1 MGSMITPE
9 QCKAARA
16 WLDMTQDDL
25 AKASGVALSTIKD
38 FESRERIPVHANVE
52 ALGRAL
58 EAAGATFLFDGD
70 QATGVLVKP
79 RITERSLILPAL
91 DLLNHMDDGFYET
104 AELLGLLQIA
114 LQPTGK
120 DNEILDNRS
129 DTRFSQIVRNM
140 VSHRRSPSNL
150 IGAGYATY
158 DKKRRGL
165 TITDKGRAYLE
176 EHMEELSPEWLAHVG
191 R

>member
-1 MGSMITPE
+1 MISPE
-9 QCKAARA
+9 QCKAARV

-25 AKASGVALSTIKD
+25 AKASGVALSTIRD
-38 FESRERIPVHANVE
+38 FESRERIPVRANIE
-52 ALGRAL
+52 TLGRTL

-70 QATGVLVKP
+70 QATGVMVRP
-79 RITERSLILPAL
+79 RITEHSLILPAL

-104 AELLGLLQIA
+104 SELIGLLQFA
-114 LQPTGK
+114 LQPAGK

-140 VSHRRSPSNL
+140 VSHRKSPSNL

-158 DKKRRGL
+158 DKTRRGL
-165 TITDKGRAYLE
+165 VITGKGRAYLE
-176 EHMEELSPEWLAHVG
+176 EHIEELSPEWLNRVG